1 MEIPADGEALAR
13 ATQRFK
19 EELFLAAH
27 ARRRRVLACAA
38 LLCSG
43 KGPQGEKTA
52 PTWEPFSWAKHMNR
66 LSEKDF
72 KLRYRVTVDA
82 FYKLLDEY
90 HMRQDLTT
98 KDDYHAKLTKWGT
111 VVEAETKLAMGLR
124 FLAGGEMSTTSSTS
138 TT

>member
-1 MEIPADGEALAR
+1 MGTEVRIVGPESEGVLRAIFNRRALFLRRTEGMEIPADGEALAR

-52 PTWEPFSWAKHMNR
+52 LTWEPF
-66 LSEKDF
+66 LCFVDF
-72 KLRYRVTVDA
+72 NEIG
-82 FYKLLDEY
+82 F
-90 HMRQDLTT
+90 
-98 KDDYHAKLTKWGT
+98 
-111 VVEAETKLAMGLR
+111 
-124 FLAGGEMSTTSSTS
+124 
-138 TT
+138 